1 MSMYYIY
8 RITNK
13 VNNKTYIGQHKYINK
28 DDNYMGSG
36 KLLKRAI
43 KKYGIDNFEKEII
56 VHNIKTREEADKLEI
71 YYIDYER
78 KKGKSEYNITSGG
91 EGFKGKHTEEAKK
104 KIGLASKGNNYG
116 FKKGVSP
123 WNKGKHYKIKNTENM
138 HHSSWNKGLKGYRKG
153 ILKTKE
159 TKNKMSNTAQK
170 AVLNYKEYKK
180 NGGELKWNLW
190 RKSIKE
196 NM

>member
-56 VHNIKTREEADKLEI
+56 VDNINTREEAETPQQKQQL
-71 YYIDYER
+71 
-78 KKGKSEYNITSGG
+78 K
-91 EGFKGKHTEEAKK
+91 EA
-104 KIGLASKGNNYG
+104 LQRS
-116 FKKGVSP
+116 
-123 WNKGKHYKIKNTENM
+123 M
-138 HHSSWNKGLKGYRKG
+138 
-153 ILKTKE
+153 
-159 TKNKMSNTAQK
+159 M
-170 AVLNYKEYKK
+170 
-180 NGGELKWNLW
+180 
-190 RKSIKE
+190 
-196 NM
+196 